1 MNEPRIIEFKGSL
14 LCGKSKSMDLQT
26 FSPSAVWNQ
35 FMPRLSDI
43 TNRLNNDLISL
54 RAFEYIPHFGP
65 TSNPKFTYWGGAE
78 TEVKIDGFEHI
89 YIPSGTYAVFHYK
102 GLSSDSTI
110 WKYIY
115 GEWLPNSKWEL
126 DDRPHFERLGHAYNN
141 GDPNSEEDIYIPL
154 RLKNP
159 D

>member
-14 LCGKSKSMDLQT
+14 FSKSKSMDLQT

-35 FMPRLSDI
+35 FMPRLSGI

-54 RAFEYIPHFGP
+54 RAFEYIPHL
-65 TSNPKFTYWGGAE
+65 THCKPKVYILGNAE
-78 TEVKIDGFEHI
+78 TEVKIDGFDHI

-110 WKYIY
+110 GNTSMESGCQIASGSLMTDHILK
-115 GEWLPNSKWEL
+115 
-126 DDRPHFERLGHAYNN
+126 DLGMLTTMETQIRRRHLYTTTTK
-141 GDPNSEEDIYIPL
+141 DPD
-154 RLKNP
+154 
-159 D
+159 

>member
-35 FMPRLSDI
+35 FMPRLSGI

-54 RAFEYIPHFGP
+54 RAFEYIPHFVP
-65 TSNPKFTYWGGAE
+65 TANPKFTYWGGV
-78 TEVKIDGFEHI
+78 EVNGPNEGLEHLE
-89 YIPSGTYAVFHYK
+89 IPAGTYAVFHYK

-126 DDRPHFERLGHAYNN
+126 DDRPHFERLGHAYNH